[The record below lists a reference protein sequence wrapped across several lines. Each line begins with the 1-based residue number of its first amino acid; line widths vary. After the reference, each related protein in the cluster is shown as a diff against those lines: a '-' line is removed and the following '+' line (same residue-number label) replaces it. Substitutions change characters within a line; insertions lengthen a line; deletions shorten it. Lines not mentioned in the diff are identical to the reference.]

1 MKKLI
6 LTCIVAFLTTSTLQS
21 QSFFK
26 DIYDDFLKYGTLYA
40 AGDIKNSYENSRK
53 DYFVERPPEGDL
65 YSVPRVI
72 DVTEYFP
79 HDYRIGF
86 GIRKLGRF
94 GYENKPGNFW
104 TGNQNIQ
111 NSQNIDFYK

>member
-1 MKKLI
+1 M
-6 LTCIVAFLTTSTLQS
+6 
-21 QSFFK
+21 
-26 DIYDDFLKYGTLYA
+26 KYGTLYA

-104 TGNQNIQ
+104 TGNQNIERQ
-111 NSQNIDFYK
+111 QAL